1 MKEIFRHS
9 CNAACHPACPEVED
23 WSGEL
28 SLASGCLQL
37 KTWGSNTFV
46 SEQVPG
52 EGNGDPLQYSCLED
66 SMDRGAWRAT
76 DHGAAKRQTGTTEH
90 ARTRVSK
97 SRLTSAGL
105 LRASPAGWRPL
116 PCGLGPQTSLLHAG
130 PGGMPWVQVRVIA
143 DRTPFQTPRGSV
155 WDPPTSQSVGRELQT
170 RLGEQGE
177 PGSPGL

>member
-23 WSGEL
+23 WTGEL

-52 EGNGDPLQYSCLED
+52 EGNGDQLQYSCLED

-76 DHGAAKRQTGTTEH
+76 DHGAAKRQTRLSMH
-90 ARTRVSK
+90 AHELASHG
-97 SRLTSAGL
+97 SR
-105 LRASPAGWRPL
+105 
-116 PCGLGPQTSLLHAG
+116 
-130 PGGMPWVQVRVIA
+130 VRVCSGPA
-143 DRTPFQTPRGSV
+143 PQAGGRCPVASAPRPASFMQDLGGCLGSR
-155 WDPPTSQSVGRELQT
+155 S
-170 RLGEQGE
+170 
-177 PGSPGL
+177 GS